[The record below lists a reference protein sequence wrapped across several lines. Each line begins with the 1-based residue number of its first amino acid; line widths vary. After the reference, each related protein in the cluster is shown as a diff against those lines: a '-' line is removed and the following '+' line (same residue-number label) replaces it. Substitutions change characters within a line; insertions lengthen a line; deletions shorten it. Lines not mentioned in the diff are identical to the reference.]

1 MDKEK
6 EILFLKS
13 RVMMQELKIGKLL
26 EVSEDLATALLEVD
40 PESRFAVAVIKDW
53 ERIRDWVRA

>member
-26 EVSEDLATALLEVD
+26 EVSEDLCTAILEVD
-40 PESRFAVAVIKDW
+40 PESHYAVAVIKEW
-53 ERIRDWVRA
+53 EKIRDWVKA